1 MQITVKETDMKV
13 ENGRLIINI
22 DSDLE
27 KLLGINKVVISSVK
41 PGQVIK
47 SAIGIEYIVLE
58 HLDNGS
64 TRIIRK
70 DLLPERMKFDDDNNN
85 FSSSSLNKYLNDNY
99 YREEV
104 IPGFGDGTVV
114 VHNVNLLSL
123 DGLDDYGTYDT
134 KVGLLTIDDY
144 RRYRKNCLK
153 ENMDSWWWLST
164 PDSTPSGYGSDCV
177 RYVCGDGCVDY
188 NDYNNWNKSVRPALR
203 WKTKQ
208 SRRNAEIRV
217 PSSKNFQ

>member
-27 KLLGINKVVISSVK
+27 KLLGINKVVLSSVK

-47 SAIGIEYIVLE
+47 NAIGIEYIVLE

-85 FSSSSLNKYLNDNY
+85 FSTSSLNKYLNDKY

-114 VHNVNLLSL
+114 VHNVDLLSL
-123 DGLDDYGTYDT
+123 DGLDDYGTCDT

-164 PDSTPSGYGSDCV
+164 PDSTPSGYGGG
-177 RYVCGDGCVDY
+177 YVQYVGGGGDVSYRGCGC
-188 NDYNNWNKSVRPALR
+188 WNGGVRPDFAL
-203 WKTKQ
+203 Q
-208 SRRNAEIRV
+208 SSIFVSLPEA
-217 PSSKNFQ
+217 